1 MSSRLVDFS
10 LQDTMLPLF
19 SFLCL
24 LFSAYQAIFHQWIAA
39 AAHVSVYMPEDSCC
53 ESVSHLQKKKASPSF
68 TWNNGPWNHWGQP
81 CCFSGRRDGP
91 SKPIDWRRSRVAPL
105 LCETQNTQWRGGTMQ
120 GGTSFTLFFF
130 FPPSPPFSG
139 SGWGGGSMRRQLSPG
154 EDRGVM
160 WESSARS
167 RTPAEASTC
176 ASVLSLLGVFFVF
189 SLTQRG

>member
-1 MSSRLVDFS
+1 MPS
-10 LQDTMLPLF
+10 
-19 SFLCL
+19 
-24 LFSAYQAIFHQWIAA
+24 IF
-39 AAHVSVYMPEDSCC
+39 
-53 ESVSHLQKKKASPSF
+53 SVSSDLSSVDSSGGACVCLHAWGLMLWVRQPLTKKKASPSF

-139 SGWGGGSMRRQLSPG
+139 SGGSMRRQLSPG